1 MRILFLFLLST
12 LSTLIFA
19 QNNPG
24 SNSIVDS
31 LNNEAFKAKRYDI
44 SKALNLLIIAQNT
57 AKQIDYKKGLATAY
71 LYEGGINQQQGFTKR
86 ALSDFYLSLDVF
98 RRIQD
103 TFNIAKVNQQI
114 AGTLLLEGRY
124 DTAIL
129 VYDECLVVYNRYN
142 KQDEVVNIKNSLGLI
157 QLKRNKLDSA
167 VILFNQALNT
177 SRKIKYGYGEKKAL
191 YHLGKL
197 ALEGKNLDLAT
208 SFFYASMEI
217 DRRIND
223 RYGLALN
230 NLELANVA
238 FKRGQLDSAFAMSK
252 TSYAY
257 AKSINA
263 YELANQSIEQIIL
276 YYKKTN
282 ALDKAMAWQDSAI
295 LINNLHREKENEYAA
310 NLIDIIKNQQNIR
323 LDRENA
329 IIRAQRASDEQLFI
343 LTVGTF
349 VLIILAVLVVMV
361 FINYQK
367 QKHFSRE
374 LRAKNILIEAQ
385 IEEMGTLNKEISF
398 QNRMLEADNKTKDKL
413 LSIISHDLRNPLVNT
428 KGILNLVN
436 QGMVPEDQSKQL
448 LLQLETQYMGTTSL
462 LDNLLFWLKGQMAG
476 KNLDRSNVVL
486 YQLVKGLEDEHRM
499 LLVRKH
505 IHFKNELLPQ
515 VAIYADKEMIR
526 IVLRNLISNAI
537 KFTPDYGSIQ
547 VKAEQTDTASII
559 YVEDTGIGMSPETI
573 ERVNAKQYYTTAGT
587 SMEKGS
593 GFGLMLCSDLINRH
607 DGSLTIESMPGK
619 GSRFIIQL
627 PLQTA

>member
-1 MRILFLFLLST
+1 MRILFLFLLSSF
-12 LSTLIFA
+12 STLLFA
-19 QNNPG
+19 QNNLG
-24 SNSIVDS
+24 STAIVDS
-31 LNNEAFKAKRYDI
+31 LNAEAFKAKRYDV

-71 LYEGGINQQQGFTKR
+71 LYEGGINQQQGFSKR

-98 RRIQD
+98 RRTKD
-103 TFNIAKVNQQI
+103 TFNIARVNQQI

-124 DTAIL
+124 DTSIL
-129 VYDECLVVYNRYN
+129 MFNECLAVYNRYN
-142 KQDEVVNIKNSLGLI
+142 KEDEVVNVKNSLGLI

-177 SRKIKYGYGEKKAL
+177 SKKIKYSYGEKKAL

-197 ALEGKNLDLAT
+197 ALEGKNLELAS
-208 SFFYASMEI
+208 SFFYASMDI
-217 DRRIND
+217 DRKIND

-282 ALDKAMAWQDSAI
+282 ALEKAMAWQDSAI

-486 YQLVKGLEDEHRM
+486 FQLVKGLEDEHRM

-505 IHFKNELLPQ
+505 IDFKNDLVPQ
-515 VAIYADKEMIR
+515 LSIYADKEMIR

-537 KFTPDYGSIQ
+537 KFTPEHGSIQ

-619 GSRFIIQL
+619 GSRFIIEL
-627 PLQTA
+627 PLLTA

>member
-1 MRILFLFLLST
+1 MRILFLLFLSCVCSPL
-12 LSTLIFA
+12 FA
-19 QNNPG
+19 QKNSG
-24 SNSIVDS
+24 SSFIVDS
-31 LNNEAFKAKRYDI
+31 LNKEAFEVKRSDI

-57 AKQIDYKKGLATAY
+57 AKQIDYKKGLAIAY
-71 LYEGGINQQQGFTKR
+71 MYEGGIYQQQGFDKR
-86 ALSDFYLSLDVF
+86 AQSDFYLSLDIF
-98 RRIQD
+98 KRTKD
-103 TFNIAKVNQQI
+103 TFNIAKVSQQI
-114 AGTLLLEGRY
+114 AGSLLSEGKY
-124 DTAIL
+124 DTAL
-129 VYDECLVVYNRYN
+129 TVFDECLVVYNRYN
-142 KQDEVVNIKNSLGLI
+142 KQEEVVNVLNSIGLI
-157 QLKRNKLDSA
+157 QLNRNKPDSA

-177 SRKIKYGYGEKKAL
+177 SKKIKYAYGEKKAL

-197 ALEGKNLDLAT
+197 ALDGKNLELAS
-208 SFFYASMEI
+208 SFFYASMEF
-217 DRRIND
+217 DRKIND

-238 FKRGQLDSAFAMSK
+238 FKRGLLDSAFEMSK
-252 TSYAY
+252 ASYVY

-263 YELANQSIEQIIL
+263 YELIDQSVQQIIH
-276 YYKKTN
+276 YHKKTN
-282 ALDKAMAWQDSAI
+282 SLDKAMAWQDTAI
-295 LINNLHREKENEYAA
+295 LVNIQHRKKENEFAA
-310 NLIDIIKNQQNIR
+310 NFIDIIKNQQNLR

-329 IIRAQRASDEQLFI
+329 FIRAQRASDEQLFI

-436 QGMVPEDQSKQL
+436 QGMVPEDQAKQL
-448 LLQLETQYMGTTSL
+448 LIQLETQYMGTTSL

-476 KNLDRSNVVL
+476 KNLDRSNVLV
-486 YQLVKGLEDEHRM
+486 YQLVKGLEDEHKM
-499 LLVRKH
+499 LLVRKNIVFSNLLH
-505 IHFKNELLPQ
+505 PQMFIH
-515 VAIYADKEMIR
+515 ADKEMIR
-526 IVLRNLISNAI
+526 IILRNLISNAI
-537 KFTPDYGSIQ
+537 KFTPENGAID
-547 VKAEQTDTASII
+547 VRAEQTETASII
-559 YVEDTGIGMSPETI
+559 YVEDTGIGMSKETI
-573 ERVNAKQYYTTAGT
+573 QRVSAKQYYTTAGT

-593 GFGLMLCSDLINRH
+593 GFGLMLCSDLITRH
-607 DGSLTIESMPGK
+607 NGNLIIESVPGK

-627 PLQTA
+627 PLVTE

>member
-1 MRILFLFLLST
+1 MRILFL
-12 LSTLIFA
+12 LIISFFISPLFA
-19 QNNPG
+19 QKNTG
-24 SNSIVDS
+24 SSYFVDS
-31 LNNEAFKAKRYDI
+31 LNKEAFDAKRSDI

-57 AKQIDYKKGLATAY
+57 AKQIDYKKGQAIAY
-71 LYEGGINQQQGFTKR
+71 MYEGGIFQQQGFIKR
-86 ALSDFYLSLDVF
+86 ALSDFYLSLDIF
-98 RRIQD
+98 KRIKD
-103 TFNIAKVNQQI
+103 TFNIAKVSQQI
-114 AGTLLLEGRY
+114 AGSLVLESKY
-124 DTAIL
+124 DSASTT
-129 VYDECLVVYNRYN
+129 YKECLEVFNRFN
-142 KQDEVVNIKNSLGLI
+142 KQEEVVNIKNSLGLI
-157 QLKRNKLDSA
+157 QLYRGKPDSA

-177 SRKIKYGYGEKKAL
+177 SKKINYNYGEKKAL

-197 ALEGKNLDLAT
+197 ALEGKNLELAS
-208 SFFYASMEI
+208 SFFYASIAI
-217 DRRIND
+217 DRKMND

-252 TSYAY
+252 ASYLF

-263 YELANQSIEQIIL
+263 YDLINPSVYQIIQ

-282 ALDKAMAWQDSAI
+282 DLVNAMSWQDTAI
-295 LINNLHREKENEYAA
+295 LINNLHRKKENEYAA
-310 NLIDIIKNQQNIR
+310 NFIDIIKNQQSLR
-323 LDRENA
+323 LDREND
-329 IIRAQRASDEQLFI
+329 IIRAQRASDEQVFI

-349 VLIILAVLVVMV
+349 ILIILAVLVIMV

-385 IEEMGTLNKEISF
+385 IEEMGALNKEISL

-436 QGMVPEDQSKQL
+436 QGMVPEDQAKQL

-476 KNLDRSNVVL
+476 KNLDRSNVVIF
-486 YQLVKGLEDEHRM
+486 QLVKGLEDEHKM
-499 LLVRKH
+499 LLVRKNIEFNNALH
-505 IHFKNELLPQ
+505 PQ
-515 VAIYADKEMIR
+515 MFVHADKEMIR

-537 KFTPDYGSIQ
+537 KFTPEHGSIDIR
-547 VKAEQTDTASII
+547 AEQSGTDSLI
-559 YVEDTGIGMSPETI
+559 YVEDTGIGMSKETI
-573 ERVNAKQYYTTAGT
+573 DKVNAKQYYTTAGT

-607 DGSLTIESMPGK
+607 DGSLTIESIPGK
-619 GSRFIIQL
+619 GSRFIIKL
-627 PLQTA
+627 PITKS